1 MPGDKKIYLIFGK
14 ESTGIPPEILRAN
27 MERCFRIP
35 MTAECRCLNLSN
47 AAAVVIYEVMR
58 QTGYPG
64 LSTEEVQKGADF
76 LEGYSYDETLKV
88 PGKNN

>member
-1 MPGDKKIYLIFGK
+1 
-14 ESTGIPPEILRAN
+14 
-27 MERCFRIP
+27 

-64 LSTEEVQKGADF
+64 LSSEEVQKGPDF
-76 LEGYSYDETLKV
+76 LDNYSYDETLNV
-88 PGKNN
+88 PGKGN

>member
-1 MPGDKKIYLIFGK
+1 MK
-14 ESTGIPPEILRAN
+14 
-27 MERCFRIP
+27 
-35 MTAECRCLNLSN
+35 
-47 AAAVVIYEVMR
+47 

-88 PGKNN
+88 PGKN